1 MSEQEKKELTE
12 QVEVLKIEVENSTD
26 MFESM
31 DIANK
36 IHNIEMKLNGVK
48 PTDSYIECIGCG
60 S

>member
-12 QVEVLKIEVENSTD
+12 QVEVLKIEVEKSTD

>member
-36 IHNIEMKLNGVK
+36 IHTIEMKLNGVK